1 MSFHGAVRM
10 LVVAWAD
17 RRAHEADTGRPSPL
31 PEIPPGRFEAWA
43 GERSGRPAA
52 PATPGSAC
60 RTVDG
65 RHGHLVEVLE
75 QGRTI
80 LVCTPA

>member
-10 LVVAWAD
+10 VLVAWTD
-17 RRAHEADTGRPSPL
+17 RRADEATAGRPQPL

-43 GERSGRPAA
+43 REWLSRPAA
-52 PATPGSAC
+52 AAGPGSAC

-65 RHGHLVEVLE
+65 RVGLLVEVRE
-75 QGRTI
+75 HGRTI
-80 LVCTPA
+80 LVCTPS